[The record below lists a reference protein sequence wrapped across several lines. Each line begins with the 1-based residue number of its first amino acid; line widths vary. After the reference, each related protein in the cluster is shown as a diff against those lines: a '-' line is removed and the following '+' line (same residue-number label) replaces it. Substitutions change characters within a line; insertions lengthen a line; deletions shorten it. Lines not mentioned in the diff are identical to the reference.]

1 MRSTTYKIVKAIER
15 VRSCSEEG
23 RDWIS
28 DYHAWIKRRTNPD
41 DILLIPGRD
50 SEWLNSFRSTSPAMG
65 SHPTSRYSPSG
76 RALSAYEVAVRTA
89 RTSEGPDFLM
99 QAAAA
104 GLYAVTVE
112 VSRLFTPEYPD
123 AAKGSRMFSRH
134 MKIARST
141 AVALYLSRSSIEDA
155 NAAGL

>member
-1 MRSTTYKIVKAIER
+1 MRSTSYKIVKAIER

-28 DYHAWIKRRTNPD
+28 EYHAWIKRGTNAD
-41 DILLIPGRD
+41 DVLLIPGRD
-50 SEWLNSFRSTSPAMG
+50 REWVDSFRSTSPAMG
-65 SHPTSRYSPSG
+65 SHPTSNSSPSG
-76 RALSAYEVAVRTA
+76 RALAAYEVAIRTA

-104 GLYAVTVE
+104 GMYAVTVE
-112 VSRLFTPEYPD
+112 VSRLFTPGYPD

-134 MKIARST
+134 MRIARTT